1 MILIIRVLIFIFLKK
16 DSKKIDKKDNIC
28 KNVFCYENDLVYP
41 VHISKQK
48 LDDYVNL
55 LTVMK
60 ISHLIS
66 I

>member
-16 DSKKIDKKDNIC
+16 DYKKIEKKDNIC
-28 KNVFCYENDLVYP
+28 INVFCYENDLVYP

>member
-1 MILIIRVLIFIFLKK
+1 MLIFIFLKK
-16 DSKKIDKKDNIC
+16 DYKKIEKKDNIC
-28 KNVFCYENDLVYP
+28 INVFCYENDLVYP

>member
-16 DSKKIDKKDNIC
+16 DYKKIDKKDNIC
-28 KNVFCYENDLVYP
+28 INVFCYENDLVYA

>member
-16 DSKKIDKKDNIC
+16 DYKKIEKKGNIC
-28 KNVFCYENDLVYP
+28 INVFCYENDLVYP

>member
-16 DSKKIDKKDNIC
+16 DYKKIEKKGNIC
-28 KNVFCYENDLVYP
+28 INLFYYENDLVYP

>member
-16 DSKKIDKKDNIC
+16 DYKKIDKKDNIC
-28 KNVFCYENDLVYP
+28 INVFCYENDLVYP

>member
-16 DSKKIDKKDNIC
+16 DYKKIDKKDNIC
-28 KNVFCYENDLVYP
+28 INVFCYENDLVYP

-48 LDDYVNL
+48 LDHYVNL

>member
-1 MILIIRVLIFIFLKK
+1 MILIIRVLIFIFLKN
-16 DSKKIDKKDNIC
+16 DYKKIDKKDNIC
-28 KNVFCYENDLVYP
+28 INVFCYENDLVYP